1 MLFLDKLGV
10 FGLILSL
17 GRFAALRAVLF
28 GDPGLLEAEGG
39 GALSEVGL
47 QEGPCP
53 PVVVVGDVLE
63 GNFLLPEDLAL
74 DPGRG
79 EDCEEGP
86 NAGDDES
93 EYVDDSDAAG
103 RVEVDGGLPEVE
115 TEGKDEEGE
124 LEGLV
129 DEPDQVLPEGDGVGK
144 PPEEVVLVD
153 PVLHDEDEDE
163 DGSAQG
169 EHEAVPA
176 DNVGVDDV
184 EGVAGRVAEGG
195 VLEGLVELDLEKV
208 DGLVAGVLA
217 GVEEVGDG
225 GGRQHHL
232 PDNADEPRDDDQT
245 LDLVDEAVG
254 GEGVDW
260 LHQVEDGVDDRGVDR
275 LGDYYLD
282 DQLAGAVG
290 LGLVPLHVGQLL
302 DGVAEDVV
310 DDVGEHRHQPRDGV
324 TEELGGEGGPHVHLA
339 LGDFPELQPHQHGE
353 GYHQQHEEDAVRV
366 EHVLAP
372 LAVADLHVVPE
383 DVGGLVGL
391 GDLEGGATDL
401 QELGVVLVLL
411 DQVVPVVLELEA
423 DEGLPGELREGEGGA
438 GVEGELLAE
447 VDELLVEDLNPVG
460 DVGHQL
466 GLLELRL
473 LVLGDELVDELG
485 PEGVDVLDLGEVVA
499 EGDAGDDLVVV
510 QQQVIAVGVLELGHN
525 ALPEV
530 PLHLALALLLGLV
543 LDHPVEPLLDFSLQD
558 VLQLAFQLEFDL
570 VLGGV
575 LVEYELGDV
584 LDQDCKVVLG
594 YHAEV
599 EPVPDFP
606 QLLPEYQEEDD
617 GEEGEGEGQDVDCV
631 DGRLVGRAV
640 EVIARKRVGAEMLG
654 VGQVQ
659 LGAVVAMHAGVEGEG
674 IEHQQLQHQVE
685 DHHLH
690 EYEIQRCVGRHQEH
704 LLPLFRFVWSGAVAE
719 GDVHRGS

>member
-254 GEGVDW
+254 GEAKK
-260 LHQVEDGVDDRGVDR
+260 LFDDA
-275 LGDYYLD
+275 
-282 DQLAGAVG
+282 QA
-290 LGLVPLHVGQLL
+290 LL
-302 DGVAEDVV
+302 WCRPANADFLISPGPVAQSVFEKPTNQILKLTLNPYFSLLNRSSTNK
-310 DDVGEHRHQPRDGV
+310 HSTAKNH
-324 TEELGGEGGPHVHLA
+324 A
-339 LGDFPELQPHQHGE
+339 CN
-353 GYHQQHEEDAVRV
+353 
-366 EHVLAP
+366 
-372 LAVADLHVVPE
+372 
-383 DVGGLVGL
+383 
-391 GDLEGGATDL
+391 TDITAFIFL
-401 QELGVVLVLL
+401 
-411 DQVVPVVLELEA
+411 
-423 DEGLPGELREGEGGA
+423 
-438 GVEGELLAE
+438 
-447 VDELLVEDLNPVG
+447 LLVMTISRFSNRNS
-460 DVGHQL
+460 
-466 GLLELRL
+466 LEIREIIKSQILYRQT
-473 LVLGDELVDELG
+473 
-485 PEGVDVLDLGEVVA
+485 GVKKINVMQIFYL
-499 EGDAGDDLVVV
+499 
-510 QQQVIAVGVLELGHN
+510 
-525 ALPEV
+525 
-530 PLHLALALLLGLV
+530 
-543 LDHPVEPLLDFSLQD
+543 
-558 VLQLAFQLEFDL
+558 
-570 VLGGV
+570 
-575 LVEYELGDV
+575 
-584 LDQDCKVVLG
+584 
-594 YHAEV
+594 
-599 EPVPDFP
+599 
-606 QLLPEYQEEDD
+606 
-617 GEEGEGEGQDVDCV
+617 
-631 DGRLVGRAV
+631 
-640 EVIARKRVGAEMLG
+640 
-654 VGQVQ
+654 
-659 LGAVVAMHAGVEGEG
+659 
-674 IEHQQLQHQVE
+674 
-685 DHHLH
+685 
-690 EYEIQRCVGRHQEH
+690 
-704 LLPLFRFVWSGAVAE
+704 
-719 GDVHRGS
+719 